1 MHGPTLPHRGQ
12 PVRFDIMAI
21 FHRRLPALGLALLVA
36 AVAGACGSSAGN
48 RGFPT
53 GRGDDGGNVD
63 GFGGDGSGGHE
74 GGLINGDG
82 STSDAAGVFDVE
94 PATLQTITVTA
105 NQMTPTL
112 LYKATLGGS
121 PINAKWTVDRG
132 DLGSIGAG

>member
-48 RGFPT
+48 RRFPP
-53 GRGDDGGNVD
+53 GRR
-63 GFGGDGSGGHE
+63 GSGGHE

-112 LYKATLGGS
+112 LYKATLG
-121 PINAKWTVDRG
+121 
-132 DLGSIGAG
+132 